1 MLWNHELDISRS
13 RSICKK
19 LWDRIA
25 NWAFETHQAP
35 VGPDGPMGS
44 FCLPDGLRPSG
55 IQFQLSVRLR
65 KNEIS
70 IRHFA
75 RFSTRN
81 FSCDIGFHLSL
92 LARWSYLPDGPD
104 GEKSPMGPMES
115 KARWRP
121 IARCARWTYLPDEP
135 DGPDGHICPMG
146 PMDIFARCARWPDC
160 PMAVAHQASNA
171 EA

>member
-1 MLWNHELDISRS
+1 MAFKVKS
-13 RSICKK
+13 CKIYII
-19 LWDRIA
+19 LRIVHQQTNRGNA
-25 NWAFETHQAP
+25 WAFEIRQAP
-35 VGPDGPMGS
+35 VGPDGIV
-44 FCLPDGLRPSG
+44 LLAPSAA
-55 IQFQLSVRLR
+55 
-65 KNEIS
+65 S
-70 IRHFA
+70 IRNLISAVHQALQKLSYLVSIKHFGCLSS
-75 RFSTRN
+75 RHFW
-81 FSCDIGFHLSL
+81 SL

-104 GEKSPMGPMES
+104 GEKSPMGPMER